1 MVGERKV
8 TRSVRRG
15 VKPGVVAAVF
25 GCTVWASLLPESA
38 TADSSTALSATRD
51 PARFLLFS
59 GADLW
64 RNGGSLHL
72 GALWSPG
79 GVNHDGFTLKVL
91 LAQGRYLY
99 RAGVNDIRGTHA
111 AVSVLPGWK
120 FTRDRL
126 HLTVFAGLDAQQH
139 RLAPDDPGN
148 GLRGSHLGLRAG
160 ADLWWEPAAQ
170 MMATASVSGS
180 TIGANGWMRGA
191 LGWRIADRFWAGP
204 ELEASGDRVYQQ
216 YRAGLHVTGV
226 KTGAFEW
233 SAGTGYVA
241 DSTQRAGL
249 YGRLGLLTR
258 R

>member
-1 MVGERKV
+1 MPRVF
-8 TRSVRRG
+8 
-15 VKPGVVAAVF
+15 AAVF
-25 GCTVWASLLPESA
+25 GCAVCAGLLPENAAADPSA
-38 TADSSTALSATRD
+38 ALSANRD
-51 PARFLLFS
+51 PARLLLFS

-64 RNGGSLHL
+64 RNGGSLHF

-79 GVNHDGFTLKVL
+79 GVDRGGFTLKVL

-99 RAGVNDIRGTHA
+99 RAGATDIRGTHA

-120 FTRDRL
+120 FIHDRL

-148 GLRGSHLGLRAG
+148 SLRGSHIGVRAG
-160 ADLWWEPAAQ
+160 ADLWWEPTALV
-170 MMATASVSGS
+170 MATASVSGA
-180 TIGANGWMRGA
+180 TVGANGWIRGA
-191 LGWRIADRFWAGP
+191 LGWRVADRFWAGP

-233 SAGTGYVA
+233 SAGTGYVS